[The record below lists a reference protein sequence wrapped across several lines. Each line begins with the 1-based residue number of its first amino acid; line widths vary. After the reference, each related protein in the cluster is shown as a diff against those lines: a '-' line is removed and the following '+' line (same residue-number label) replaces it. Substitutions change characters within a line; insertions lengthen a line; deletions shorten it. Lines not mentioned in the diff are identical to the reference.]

1 LLLTKV
7 VEKSAGEK
15 DYLEW
20 LDRGLSKVPRAESR
34 ERLNVPSVECINEKN
49 KTIIQNLNQI
59 ADILSR
65 DPKHILKY
73 LTLRLATSYSEI
85 GEGRYVLKGRILCK
99 QLDSVISDYIKA
111 YVECP
116 VCKRPDTKLSKEK
129 RGIVQLVCLSC
140 GAVSPVKS
148 L

>member
-1 LLLTKV
+1 MI
-7 VEKSAGEK
+7 EKDSGNK

-20 LDRGLSKVPRAESR
+20 LNRGLSKVPKTESKD
-34 ERLNVPSVECINEKN
+34 RLNVPGVECVNEKN

-59 ADILSR
+59 ADILNR
-65 DPKHILKY
+65 DPKHVLKY
-73 LTLRLATSYSEI
+73 LTLKLATSYSEI

-99 QLDSVISDYIKA
+99 QLDTVISDYIKA

-129 RGIVQLVCLSC
+129 RGIIQLVCLSC
-140 GAVSPVKS
+140 GAVSPVKG

>member
-1 LLLTKV
+1 MEV
-7 VEKSAGEK
+7 IERDSRDK

-20 LDRGLSKVPRAESR
+20 LDRGLIKVPKTESR
-34 ERLNVPSVECINEKN
+34 ERLNVPSIECINEKN

-59 ADILSR
+59 ADILNR
-65 DPKHILKY
+65 DPKHVLKY
-73 LTLRLATSYSEI
+73 LTLKLATSYSEI

-99 QLDSVISDYIKA
+99 QLDTVISDYIKA

-116 VCKRPDTKLSKEK
+116 ICKRPDTKLSKER
-129 RGIVQLVCLSC
+129 RGIFQLVCLSC

>member
-1 LLLTKV
+1 MIKENNS
-7 VEKSAGEK
+7 EKG
-15 DYLEW
+15 YLEW
-20 LDRGLSKVPRAESR
+20 LDRGLSRVPKTESR
-34 ERLNVPSVECINEKN
+34 ERLNVPNIECINEKN

-59 ADILSR
+59 ADILNR

-73 LTLRLATSYSEI
+73 MTLRLATSYSEI
-85 GEGRYVLKGRILCK
+85 GEGRYVLKGRILDK

-111 YVECP
+111 YVDCP

>member
-1 LLLTKV
+1 MIKENNS
-7 VEKSAGEK
+7 EKG
-15 DYLEW
+15 YLEW
-20 LDRGLSKVPRAESR
+20 LDRGLSRVPKTESR
-34 ERLNVPSVECINEKN
+34 ERLNVPSIECINEKN

-59 ADILSR
+59 ADILNR

-73 LTLRLATSYSEI
+73 MTLRLATSYSEI
-85 GEGRYVLKGRILCK
+85 GEGRYVLKGRILDK

-111 YVECP
+111 FVECP

>member
-1 LLLTKV
+1 V
-7 VEKSAGEK
+7 AEK
-15 DYLEW
+15 DNMDKYYLEW
-20 LDRGLSKVPRAESR
+20 LDRGLSKVPKTESR
-34 ERLNVPSVECINEKN
+34 ERLNVPNVECINEKN

-59 ADILSR
+59 ADILNR
-65 DPKHILKY
+65 DPKHVLKY
-73 LTLRLATSYSEI
+73 LTLKLATSYSEI

-99 QLDSVISDYIKA
+99 QLDAVISDYIKA

-116 VCKRPDTKLSKEK
+116 ICKRPDTKLSKEK
-129 RGIVQLVCLSC
+129 RGILQLVCLSC

>member
-1 LLLTKV
+1 VIK
-7 VEKSAGEK
+7 EGNSEK

-20 LDRGLSKVPRAESR
+20 LARGLSKVPKTESR

-59 ADILSR
+59 ADILNR

-73 LTLRLATSYSEI
+73 MTLRLATSYSEI
-85 GEGRYVLKGRILCK
+85 GEGRYVLKGRILDK